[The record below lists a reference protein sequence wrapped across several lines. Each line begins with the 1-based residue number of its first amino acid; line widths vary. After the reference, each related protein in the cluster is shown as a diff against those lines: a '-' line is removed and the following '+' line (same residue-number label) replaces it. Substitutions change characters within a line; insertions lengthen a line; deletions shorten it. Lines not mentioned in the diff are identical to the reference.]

1 MREWLGLPVAASA
14 HAADVDRLIVL
25 MHWLMVVLFVGW
37 SLFFIYVLIRF
48 RKGANPVASYEGVKA
63 PWASL
68 IEVGVLT
75 AEVVLLVF
83 FSIPLWNDRVSAF
96 PAEPASTVV
105 RVVGEQFIWN
115 IHYAG
120 ADGVFGRTMISL
132 VSSDNPLGLDSA
144 DPAAKDDV
152 WTQNQLNLP
161 VNRPVIVYL
170 SSKDVIHSFGL
181 PQMRVKQ
188 DAVPGVEQK
197 LWFLPTQTGEW
208 EIACSQLCGLGHY
221 RMRGFYTIQTRADFD
236 AWLKE
241 QAAELNGQ

>member
-48 RKGANPVASYEGVKA
+48 RRGANPKASYEGVKA
-63 PWASL
+63 RWASWL
-68 IEVGVLT
+68 EVGVLT

-83 FSIPLWNDRVSAF
+83 FSIPIWNARVSAF
-96 PAEPASTVV
+96 PAEPQSTVI

-132 VSSDNPLGLDSA
+132 VASDNPLGLDPS
-144 DPAAKDDV
+144 DPAARDDV
-152 WTQNQLNLP
+152 WTQNQMNLP

-188 DAVPGVEQK
+188 DAVPGIEQK
-197 LWFLPTQTGEW
+197 IWFMPTQTGEW

-221 RMRGFYTIQTRADFD
+221 RMRGFYTIQTQADFD